1 MAMSHASADSVSL
14 LRAAADNLALERHF
28 SVQEVAEM
36 WTLRENSIRAIFK
49 SEPGVVLIE
58 RPRGRWKRGYST
70 LRIPQSVLER
80 VHRRM
85 SKVD

>member
-1 MAMSHASADSVSL
+1 MAIPQASADPVSV
-14 LRAAADNLALERHF
+14 LRATGDCPALERHF

-36 WTLRENSIRAIFK
+36 WNLCENSIRAIFK

-58 RPRGRWKRGYST
+58 RPRSRWKRSYST

-80 VHRRM
+80 VHLRM